1 MDAPAKQTL
10 DEEALERLY
19 LRLEKPLYNVVYR
32 WLWDSE
38 DTREIVQEAFVRL
51 WKIRAKVELRTVD
64 ALLYRIAL
72 NLASS
77 RRRTRKLW
85 RWVSLE
91 TLHDRPATG
100 FSTEAD
106 LVRRQEAETV
116 RLAVDSLPEQ
126 LRRVVTLC
134 ELTDLTHAEIA
145 GILGIR
151 PGTVGSRRHRALRRL
166 RERLVAEGF

>member
-1 MDAPAKQTL
+1 MEAQAKQRL
-10 DEEALERLY
+10 DEDALERLY

-38 DTREIVQEAFVRL
+38 DTREVVQEAFVRL
-51 WKIRAKVELRTVD
+51 WKMRAKVKLRTVD

-91 TLHDRPATG
+91 TLHDRPAAG
-100 FSTEAD
+100 ASSEAD
-106 LVRRQEAETV
+106 LVRRQEADAV
-116 RLAVDSLPEQ
+116 RLAVDALPEP
-126 LRRVVTLC
+126 LKRIVTLC
-134 ELTDLTHAEIA
+134 ELTDLTHEEI
-145 GILGIR
+145 GVILGIR

-166 RERLVAEGF
+166 RERLVTEGF